1 MENIELNENSIELT
15 SEIKGYLLET
25 SKWSKFIAIVG
36 FVGIGILAVIGILM
50 LIGFS
55 FLGNLYKGVPMW
67 IVGVVYIV
75 MSVIYYFPTIYLY
88 KFSTK
93 IKQGLQL
100 EGEMVLADGFLN
112 LKKVFKFIGILT
124 IVILSIYVLALLIAI
139 PVFFFIY
146 KSM

>member
-1 MENIELNENSIELT
+1 MENIELNEKSIELT

>member
-25 SKWSKFIAIVG
+25 SKWGKFIAIVG
-36 FVGIGILAVIGILM
+36 FVGLGILAVIGILM
-50 LIGFS
+50 VIGFS
-55 FLGNLYKGVPMW
+55 FLGSFNKNFPMW
-67 IVGVVYIV
+67 IGGIVYII
-75 MSVIYYFPTIYLY
+75 MSVIYYFPTVYLY
-88 KFSTK
+88 KFSTM
-93 IKQGLQL
+93 IKQGLQS
-100 EGEMVLADGFLN
+100 EGGVVLADGFLN

-124 IVILSIYVLALLIAI
+124 IVILSIYVLVLLIAI

>member
-55 FLGNLYKGVPMW
+55 FLGNLYKGIPMW

>member
-1 MENIELNENSIELT
+1 MR
-15 SEIKGYLLET
+15 IKGYLLET

>member
-36 FVGIGILAVIGILM
+36 FVGLGILAVIGILM

-55 FLGNLYKGVPMW
+55 FLGNLYKGIPMW

-75 MSVIYYFPTIYLY
+75 MPVIYYFPTIYLY
-88 KFSTK
+88 KFSTM
-93 IKQGLQL
+93 IMQGLQL

-112 LKKVFKFIGILT
+112 LKKVFKFSGILT
-124 IVILSIYVLALLIAI
+124 IVILSIYVLVLLIAI
-139 PVFFFIY
+139 PAFFFIH